1 MTGLALLLGIALAI
15 IVATRPAEKLLFT
28 ATLKIVVV
36 LLCSIFGGLH
46 RFYRNALTG
55 YGVVS
60 HRAGVRLRNNCHDLR
75 SGWKCDPQ
83 DEGQKVGPSSLEMAS
98 SSGELD
104 REQLDRKKTPY
115 RRDAKQNKTQFI
127 EKFGDQ
133 FLFK

>member
-1 MTGLALLLGIALAI
+1 MTYWGFGLYCPTYDWISTSSWYCSRYYCRDAPRRKTTVPCDIENRC
-15 IVATRPAEKLLFT
+15 RPSLFD
-28 ATLKIVVV
+28 IW
-36 LLCSIFGGLH
+36 GLH

-60 HRAGVRLRNNCHDLR
+60 HRAGVRLRNNYHDLR

-104 REQLDRKKTPY
+104 REQLDR
-115 RRDAKQNKTQFI
+115 
-127 EKFGDQ
+127 
-133 FLFK
+133 